1 MISKTTRDWVRLDNA
16 AMMFPAGVTSRN
28 TRVFRFTCEL
38 TEDVEPE
45 LLQQALDEMVDN
57 DPGFV
62 TAMRNGL
69 FWHYLERSRD
79 KPTVHPE
86 KYTPC
91 VSIYS
96 ADSKRLLFYVSYYRT
111 RIHVEM
117 FHALTDGT
125 GAITFFRMLVI
136 RYLRL
141 AHGEEL
147 RGSVPPPDYGAPKE
161 RLREDSFAKHY
172 ARAKG
177 KVNIRMPRAYQLQ
190 GRLTED
196 KHYVIIEGAVSTA
209 KVLELA
215 HSYGTTVTG
224 ILTALY
230 VKAIARGMGEA
241 DKQLPIVLSVPVN
254 LRNYFDS
261 ETIRNFFVVTHF
273 NYNFSQRSGTLEDI
287 LAAVSEFFKTEINR
301 EAVAGRIDALVS
313 LQRNFAMRCAPL
325 FLKDIAIGTSKKL
338 NERGETA
345 VITNVSRVD
354 MPEALM
360 PYIKQFS
367 ATSATSNMH
376 LFVISCGDRM
386 LLTFSSSFRE
396 NDVARRFFRALTEA
410 GIPVEITSNYNQD

>member
-1 MISKTTRDWVRLDNA
+1 MISKVTRDWVRLDNA

-38 TEDVEPE
+38 TEEVDPDI
-45 LLQQALDEMVDN
+45 LQQALDEMVEN

-62 TAMRNGL
+62 CAMRNGL

-96 ADSKRLLFYVSYYRT
+96 ADSKRLLFYVSYYRS

-125 GAITFFRMLVI
+125 GALFFFRMLVI

-141 AHGEEL
+141 AHASEL
-147 RGSVPPPDYGAPKE
+147 KGRVPPPDYGAPKE
-161 RLREDSFAKHY
+161 RLREDSFARHY
-172 ARAKG
+172 AHSKASVAIK
-177 KVNIRMPRAYQLQ
+177 MPRAYQLK
-190 GRLTED
+190 GALTED
-196 KHYVIIEGAVSTA
+196 KHYVMIEGAVSTA

-215 HSYGTTVTG
+215 HAHGTTVTG

-230 VKAIARGMGEA
+230 VKALARGMGED
-241 DKQLPIVLSVPVN
+241 DKKLPIVLSVPVN

-261 ETIRNFFVVTHF
+261 ETIRNFFAVTHF
-273 NYNFSQRSGTLEDI
+273 TYNFSERDGSLEDI
-287 LAAVSEFFKTEINR
+287 LAAVSEFFKAEINKASVTAR
-301 EAVAGRIDALVS
+301 MDALVS

-325 FLKDIAIGTSKKL
+325 FMKDIAIGTSKKL
-338 NERGETA
+338 NEKGETA

-354 MPEALM
+354 IPDELQ
-360 PYIKQFS
+360 PYIKQFG

-376 LFVISCGDRM
+376 LCVISFRDRM

-396 NDVARRFFRALTEA
+396 NDVARRFFRSLTEA
-410 GIPVEITSNYNQD
+410 GIDVEITSNYNQD